1 MAAFS
6 YHAVTA
12 AGKRIRG
19 SEDSSS
25 AKALASSLG
34 TRSFIVLDVAAGQS
48 AAESAFG
55 NEPIGKYFRRNR
67 RRFNALGP
75 SCAKIHSRCSNEDG

>member
-34 TRSFIVLDVAAGQS
+34 TRGSIVLD
-48 AAESAFG
+48 AAE
-55 NEPIGKYFRRNR
+55 R
-67 RRFNALGP
+67 
-75 SCAKIHSRCSNEDG
+75 